1 MQVVDDICAKQSMV
15 MFIWKN
21 FLRSYFLFSIP
32 TDVVSCKHW
41 LASGS
46 NESVIHVH
54 DLNSMLG
61 TNVFSSSHGNSWK
74 AFSVLCFIVIL
85 QVLRVF
91 SLRK

>member
-1 MQVVDDICAKQSMV
+1 MTFVSSKVWLCSSGRIFKIV
-15 MFIWKN
+15 
-21 FLRSYFLFSIP
+21 FLFSIP

-61 TNVFSSSHGNSWK
+61 TNVFPSSHGNSWK
-74 AFSVLCFIVIL
+74 AFSVLCVIVIL
-85 QVLRVF
+85 HVLRVF